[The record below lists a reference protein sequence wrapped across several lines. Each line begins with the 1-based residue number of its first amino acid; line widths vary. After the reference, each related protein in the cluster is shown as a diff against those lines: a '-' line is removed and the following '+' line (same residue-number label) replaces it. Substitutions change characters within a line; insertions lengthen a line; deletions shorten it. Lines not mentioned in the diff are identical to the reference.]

1 MVVPLSIV
9 FYCIVSV
16 RQYIRLGSG
25 CFLCSFE
32 FVYRLSSLIS
42 QSVLTVT
49 IVEHLHRA
57 DKVFALD
64 TNGGVRE
71 QSLSEVK
78 SEANLARI
86 TVEDDD
92 TEELEGSANDQQAS
106 ASPSPPRDG
115 TRSLGAA

>member
-1 MVVPLSIV
+1 
-9 FYCIVSV
+9 
-16 RQYIRLGSG
+16 
-25 CFLCSFE
+25 
-32 FVYRLSSLIS
+32 
-42 QSVLTVT
+42 VT

-92 TEELEGSANDQQAS
+92 TEELEGSAND
-106 ASPSPPRDG
+106 
-115 TRSLGAA
+115 